1 LFSDDQVVTE
11 FTATQLAR
19 QVPAALAA
27 VRKGKRVVVT
37 RHGRPVAVM
46 VSLGDGVDLAL
57 AGSEHFALLRRE
69 ARDELESGVTRALG
83 EWRSRGFRQ

>member
-1 LFSDDQVVTE
+1 VLSDDQSVTE

-19 QVPAALAA
+19 NVPAALTA

-46 VSLGDGVDLAL
+46 VSLGEGVDLAL

-69 ARDELESGVTRALG
+69 AREELEAGVARALD